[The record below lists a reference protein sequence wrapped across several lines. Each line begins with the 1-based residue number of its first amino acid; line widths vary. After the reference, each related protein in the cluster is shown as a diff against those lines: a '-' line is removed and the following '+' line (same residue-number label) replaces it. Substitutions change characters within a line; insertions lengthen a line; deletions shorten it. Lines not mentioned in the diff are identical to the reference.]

1 MKRTQVFLTE
11 QQVEK
16 IESEAEIKGIKFSE
30 MLRRLIDEH
39 FDNSNIYEEILSFMI
54 SNSNKT

>member
-16 IESEAEIKGIKFSE
+16 IEIEAEIKGIKFSE